1 MENVIKFVLSYLGLF
16 PCLRKPGLESG
27 DMVFCFHGHLSWV
40 IICSSGMEEGE
51 LGAVYRG
58 EGEHL
63 ESLVSILYLAIVLE
77 CSTTSPQRERIFFCK
92 GNLAAPSL
100 ILKV

>member
-1 MENVIKFVLSYLGLF
+1 
-16 PCLRKPGLESG
+16 
-27 DMVFCFHGHLSWV
+27 
-40 IICSSGMEEGE
+40 MEEGE

-58 EGEHL
+58 EGERP
-63 ESLVSILYLAIVLE
+63 ESLVSIPYLAIVLE
-77 CSTTSPQRERIFFCK
+77 CSTTSPQREREFFCK